1 VVTRSLIFVVAL
13 AVSSLAARGQAAL
26 TITLADRALQPGELV
41 VVTIAATGA
50 SAIDAVTVHA
60 FGRDVPA
67 FETGDGTWRAIAG
80 LDLDTKPGPATVDVT
95 ATVDGRSVQ
104 ATRDCRILTKT
115 FPTRRLRV
123 APDYVNPPPDILA
136 RIQRDAALL
145 ERTWAATSPTRLWNG
160 PFVRPVPQ
168 RANSAFGTRSIF
180 NGEPRSPH
188 SGADFLSPAGTPVHA
203 PNTGRVLVAENL
215 YFTGNT
221 VVVDHGL
228 GLLSLFAH
236 LSRMD
241 VEPDEMVAT
250 GQVLG
255 AVGSTGRVT
264 GPHLHWTLR
273 AGGARVDPLSLLA
286 LLGRDAG

>member
-1 VVTRSLIFVVAL
+1 MTRSLIFVVAL

-41 VVTIAATGA
+41 VVTIVSTGA
-50 SAIDAVTVHA
+50 RAIDDVTVHT

-67 FETGDGTWRAIAG
+67 FETDDGTWRAIAG

-104 ATRDCRILTKT
+104 ATRDCRILAKT

-203 PNTGRVLVAENL
+203 PNAGRVLVAENL

-241 VEPDEMVAT
+241 VEAGEMVTT